1 MPSTHID
8 ASPPPNQPPALDALA
23 GSGVASWVVRA
34 FAGVWALWWV
44 PFLTWCFVVGSLLSG
59 SAAVVIAGL
68 SLGAVLKHA
77 PRVVLYAKRLVISGL
92 VACALASVYSSLIGE
107 PSLLLQFR
115 EDDWGWVVWCLLP
128 LVTLTLLGLIGGS
141 LQATT
146 RRALGRGGF
155 ALGCCLSA
163 LIVPLSVVLDLYRD
177 WSAVLMLLGGLTLT
191 LSPMI
196 MTRSWLDLVAR
207 DPLSSTQ
214 RALGLCALVLCVSV
228 ELTDW
233 PFRFV
238 SFPLHRPWLEELGEF
253 PPDETGLRVGLLRV
267 TEVDCGNVYYCG
279 SLEPADWG
287 CEMFL
292 ANGTLVRSDSGFK
305 CPDGESCRQLDE
317 HWRWETNDYG
327 SCP

>member
-1 MPSTHID
+1 M
-8 ASPPPNQPPALDALA
+8 
-23 GSGVASWVVRA
+23 RA
-34 FAGVWALWWV
+34 FAGVWALCWV
-44 PFLTWCFVVGSLLSG
+44 PFLTLVCFESSSLLSG
-59 SAAVVIAGL
+59 SAALVIAGL

-77 PRVVLYAKRLVISGL
+77 PRAVLYAKRLVISGL
-92 VACALASVYSSLIGE
+92 VACAPASVYSSLIGK
-107 PSLLLQFR
+107 PSLLLESR
-115 EDDWGWVVWCLLP
+115 EDYSGWVVWCLLP

-163 LIVPLSVVLDLYRD
+163 LIVPLSVVLDLCRH
-177 WSAVLMLLGGLTLT
+177 WFGVLMLLGGLTLT
-191 LSPMI
+191 SSPMI

-238 SFPLHRPWLEELGEF
+238 SFPLHRPWLEELAKSPLEDYDGVEV
-253 PPDETGLRVGLLRV
+253 GVLRFEEV
-267 TEVDCGNVYYCG
+267 TVGNVYYCG
-279 SLEPADWG
+279 SYSPDRGSTLV
-287 CEMFL
+287 L
-292 ANGTLVRSDSGFK
+292 AQARSGRLVRSDTGFK
-305 CPDGESCRQLDE
+305 CLKEACRQLDE
-317 HWRWETNDYG
+317 QWRWEGGNYS
-327 SCP
+327 SCL